1 MSTFHPQW
9 LHQRTRHAAVYQVTD
24 RLHDGRTL
32 RVLSDE
38 IASAVSGWLAELGV
52 NSPLVDDFA
61 RAVRAG
67 DWPAAHAFGDVL
79 SVDVAVAA

>member
-1 MSTFHPQW
+1 MSTFRRQW
-9 LHQRTRHAAVYQVTD
+9 LHQRTHHTAVYQVTD
-24 RLHDGRTL
+24 RLHSGRTI
-32 RVLSDE
+32 RVFPDE

-52 NSPLVDDFA
+52 KSPLVDDFA

-67 DWPAAHAFGDVL
+67 DWPAAHAFADVL

>member
-1 MSTFHPQW
+1 MSTFRPQW
-9 LHQRTRHAAVYQVTD
+9 PHQRTRHTAVYQVTD
-24 RLHDGRTL
+24 RLHSGRTI
-32 RVLSDE
+32 RVFSDE
-38 IASAVSGWLAELGV
+38 IAFAVSGWLEELGV
-52 NSPLVDDFA
+52 KSPLVDEFA